1 MRKICR
7 FASHTRRNTLL
18 RCGNIRSRTSVYAP
32 LAKPRLPRSARS
44 FTANHRGR
52 ICVAILC
59 CAAATFGHVR
69 LCTLPQVF
77 LARLVL
83 LASANRNTARRGAD
97 LRCIA
102 MSGLRFASGH
112 VRLCTL
118 PSQSRAFL
126 ALLADSDRKAG
137 GECAFAL
144 TGSAAQCAVLQRN
157 DTK

>member
-1 MRKICR
+1 MFAQNLSFRR
-7 FASHTRRNTLL
+7 GSASHSHVRLAF
-18 RCGNIRSRTSVYAP
+18 CFGSRTSVYAP

-83 LASANRNTARRGAD
+83 LASANRNTDRRGAD
-97 LRCIA
+97 LRRIA
-102 MSGLRFASGH
+102 MSGLRFASEH
-112 VRLCTL
+112 VRLCTF

-126 ALLADSDRKAG
+126 VLLADSDRKAG
-137 GECAFAL
+137 GGAL
-144 TGSAAQCAVLQRN
+144 SR
-157 DTK
+157 